1 MADSRKT
8 GEGFDPASAAQG
20 IGPSGESLKPGPV
33 GEFDSADSAS
43 GEVAD
48 EPLSAVRVAGRRN
61 WARLWRRLVPLLLGW
76 VPALIAGAYFSLQP
90 LGAGL
95 PDPLGWA
102 LTPLSANSFSACRAE
117 AGIEPAPVAP
127 IAPSKASLLIPSA
140 HAQEAAPNVAPNAAQ
155 DVEQQQV
162 QQQQQQQQQQS
173 PPQQQGP
180 ADSGST
186 GGGFSSPFDIA
197 SPVGCGELGFGDLA
211 DVAVDQSGQAAWVI
225 NRYGPLYHSADGGR
239 TWEQQALPDLP
250 AGVVLSAIA
259 ADDAGRQ
266 VVVAARDANFRFSF
280 YRSDT
285 GGQSWRAAPEM
296 LLVEQKGGSPI
307 REIGGLVI
315 GAERA
320 ATQGNA
326 GVFVVANIIGD
337 GPEVLPAVWRDSA
350 AAWTIGYDGLDAEMV
365 HRLRGH
371 DFGIFGLDLGATG
384 PATPP
389 IPSWERWQGDAALRY
404 SLQTRDPMDPTGALT
419 GDLTP
424 TVEYMIGAGALRG
437 LAASDDGQ
445 VAYGVETQAIL
456 RGDSRDESWTRI
468 TLPGAGAD
476 IALGAIDVAN
486 GSQTILAV
494 GRNAL
499 FVSQDGGV
507 SFFQPALSRYP
518 APWFYLLLLSGP
530 LFAFFVV
537 RPGAPETVVID
548 ADESKGLSD
557 RALGLKDA
565 DALNLRAYAE
575 GLSNLLRNAETRP
588 PLVVGITGPWG
599 SGKSSVMQMLSELL
613 GQRQMPVVWFN
624 AWHHQSEEHLLASLL
639 SNIRR
644 QGIPGIFTRP
654 GLRLRWRLTLQKLKP
669 HEPIG
674 SFLTSWL
681 LLLLGVA
688 LLSGSLAL
696 WLAPPIPAGSI
707 PEDGKAQ
714 AETASS
720 TTETPAQSEARS
732 AVAAIQGIFC
742 DDNNKDCNQLIESGA
757 NLLLSLKLGAVFT
770 LLLGLVPLSRLKQ
783 VALITRNFDPAK
795 LMTSVLPASRNPKL
809 DEQLSFRHGFGE
821 ELRATIAALAPYR
834 LVIFIDDLDRCRP
847 ENVAAV
853 LEAVN
858 FVVSSADCYVVL
870 GMDRAYVLRAIRQEF
885 EKFIAMERE
894 ERVEPG
900 LDSPEDDKGRP
911 RDFAEH
917 YLEKLVNLI
926 VSVPKMTP
934 EARSRLMDS
943 LASRPARLEDPAP
956 RFDWQAWLL
965 RSTAVAAVLAALLG
979 PALYVASFS
988 PPVEQLPV
996 QAQQGATNATAAQG
1010 GGAAPPQGEVRT
1022 VTPDVTESVAATA
1035 RENLRTTGASP
1046 ILLGLFGLLALAGIV
1061 WAAIRAVSVPPNL
1074 LVRDSKAFKSTLRVV
1089 EPGLASFLTT
1099 PRRAKRFVNRLRLFG
1114 AMLRSARHKLGT
1126 EREAALDRATVQAG
1140 ALHALAREI
1149 WLARQAAAEAA
1160 GAPPSD
1166 PAARAAWDQLR
1177 KLAMD
1182 SQAAYRTAL
1191 TGLYQAVDRTSRPL
1205 VDALYWRFWQI
1216 SDGATLGDPVIV
1228 QLAATAEAA
1237 ATGATSAGT
1246 APAILR
1252 PGKTEDIEDL
1262 LP

>member
-8 GEGFDPASAAQG
+8 TEGFDPAQAAQG
-20 IGPSGESLKPGPV
+20 VGPSGEALKPGPE
-33 GEFDSADSAS
+33 GESVAADAASANADT
-43 GEVAD
+43 GGVED

-61 WARLWRRLVPLLLGW
+61 WARLWRRLLPLLLGW
-76 VPALIAGAYFSLQP
+76 VAALIAGFYFSLQP
-90 LGAGL
+90 LGGSL

-117 AGIEPAPVAP
+117 TATLAPETPAAP
-127 IAPSKASLLIPSA
+127 AAPSKASLLIPA
-140 HAQEAAPNVAPNAAQ
+140 ANAQEAIPNEAPNAAQ
-155 DVEQQQV
+155 GIEQQQL
-162 QQQQQQQQQQS
+162 QQQQLA
-173 PPQQQGP
+173 PQQQGP
-180 ADSGST
+180 LDSGST

-197 SPVGCGELGFGDLA
+197 APVGCGELGFGDLA
-211 DVAVDQSGQAAWVI
+211 DVALDQSGQSAWVI

-239 TWEQQALPDLP
+239 TWERQALPDLP
-250 AGVVLSAIA
+250 AGTVLSAIA

-266 VVVAARDANFRFSF
+266 LVVAARDASF
-280 YRSDT
+280 QFTLYRSDT

-296 LLVEQKGGSPI
+296 LLVEQKGGPPI
-307 REIGGLVI
+307 REIGGLAI

-320 ATQGNA
+320 GTQGNA
-326 GVFVVANIIGD
+326 GIYVVANIIGD

-404 SLQTRDPMDPTGALT
+404 SLQARDPKDPTGALT

-424 TVEYMIGAGALRG
+424 AVEYLVGAGALRG

-445 VAYGVETQAIL
+445 VVFGAETQAIL

-468 TLPGAGAD
+468 SLPAAIGAD
-476 IALGAIDVAN
+476 VALSAIDVAN
-486 GSQTILAV
+486 GSQAILAV

-499 FVSQDGGV
+499 FVSQDGGA
-507 SFFQPALSRYP
+507 SFFQPTLSRYP

-537 RPGAPETVVID
+537 RPGAPETVIVD

-654 GLRLRWRLTLQKLKP
+654 GLRLRWRLTLQKLRP

-674 SFLTSWL
+674 GFLTSWL

-696 WLAPPIPAGSI
+696 WLAPPVPAGSI

-714 AETASS
+714 TETADSS
-720 TTETPAQSEARS
+720 TETPAQSEARS
-732 AVAAIQGIFC
+732 AVVAIQGIVC
-742 DDNNKDCNQLIESGA
+742 DDDNKDCNQLIEASA
-757 NLLLSLKLGAVFT
+757 NLLLSLKLGAVIT
-770 LLLGLVPLSRLKQ
+770 LLLGLVPLNRLKQ
-783 VALITRNFDPAK
+783 VGLITRNFDPAK

-821 ELRATIAALAPYR
+821 ELRSTIAALAPYR

-894 ERVEPG
+894 ERVDPG

-934 EARSRLMDS
+934 EARSRLLES
-943 LASRPARLEDPAP
+943 LASRPQHLEDPAP

-996 QAQQGATNATAAQG
+996 QAEQGATNAVVVQG

-1035 RENLRTTGASP
+1035 RENLRASGASP

-1089 EPGLASFLTT
+1089 EPGLAAFLTT

-1114 AMLRSARHKLGT
+1114 AMLRSARHKLGA

-1149 WLARQAAAEAA
+1149 WLARQAAAEST
-1160 GAPPSD
+1160 GAPPAD
-1166 PAARAAWDQLR
+1166 PAGRAAWEQLR
-1177 KLAMD
+1177 KLATE

-1191 TGLYQAVDRTSRPL
+1191 TGLYQAVDRSSRPL

-1228 QLAATAEAA
+1228 QLAATAQP
-1237 ATGATSAGT
+1237 TTAGT
-1246 APAILR
+1246 TPDILR

>member
-8 GEGFDPASAAQG
+8 TEAFDPARAAQG
-20 IGPSGESLKPGPV
+20 FGPSGESLKPRPEAQSVAAG
-33 GEFDSADSAS
+33 SAS
-43 GEVAD
+43 GESMVGSPD
-48 EPLSAVRVAGRRN
+48 VRVAGRRN
-61 WARLWRRLVPLLLGW
+61 WSRLWRRLLPLLLAW
-76 VPALIAGAYFSLQP
+76 VPALIVGGYFSLQP
-90 LGAGL
+90 LGGSL

-117 AGIEPAPVAP
+117 AATPAPDVPAAP
-127 IAPSKASLLIPSA
+127 AAPSKASLLIPSA
-140 HAQEAAPNVAPNAAQ
+140 NAQEATPTEAPNAAPG
-155 DVEQQQV
+155 VEQ
-162 QQQQQQQQQQS
+162 
-173 PPQQQGP
+173 PQQQPAPQEQGP
-180 ADSGST
+180 LDSGST
-186 GGGFSSPFDIA
+186 GGGFSAPFDIA
-197 SPVGCGELGFGDLA
+197 PPIGCGELGFGDLA
-211 DVAVDQSGQAAWVI
+211 DVALDQSGQSAWVI

-239 TWEQQALPDLP
+239 TWERQALPDLP
-250 AGVVLSAIA
+250 AGIVLSAIA

-266 VVVAARDANFRFSF
+266 LVVAARDASFRFTL

-296 LLVEQKGGSPI
+296 LLVEQKGGPPL
-307 REIGGLVI
+307 REIGGLAI

-320 ATQGNA
+320 ATPGNT
-326 GVFVVANIIGD
+326 GGIYVVANIIGD

-350 AAWTIGYDGLDAEMV
+350 AAWTIGYDGLDAEMI

-389 IPSWERWQGDAALRY
+389 IPAWERWQGDAALRF
-404 SLQTRDPMDPTGALT
+404 SLQARDPKDAAGALT

-424 TVEYMIGAGALRG
+424 SVEYLVGAGALRG

-445 VAYGVETQAIL
+445 VVFGAETHAIL

-468 TLPGAGAD
+468 TLPAAAGAD
-476 IALGAIDVAN
+476 VALGAIDVAN
-486 GSQTILAV
+486 GAQAIMAV

-499 FVSQDGGV
+499 FVSQDGGA

-537 RPGAPETVVID
+537 RPGAPETVIVD

-575 GLSNLLRNAETRP
+575 GLSNLLRNAETKP

-654 GLRLRWRLTLQKLKP
+654 GLRLRWRLTLQKLRP

-674 SFLTSWL
+674 GFLTSWL

-696 WLAPPIPAGSI
+696 WLAPPVPAGSI

-714 AETASS
+714 AETASAS
-720 TTETPAQSEARS
+720 TETPAQSEARS
-732 AVAAIQGIFC
+732 AVAAIQGIVC
-742 DDNNKDCNQLIESGA
+742 DDDNKDCNQLIEAGA
-757 NLLLSLKLGAVFT
+757 NLLLSLKLGAVIT
-770 LLLGLVPLSRLKQ
+770 LLLGLVPLNRLKQ
-783 VALITRNFDPAK
+783 VGLITRNFDPAK

-894 ERVEPG
+894 ERVDPG

-934 EARSRLMDS
+934 EARSRLMDA
-943 LASRPARLEDPAP
+943 LASRPPRLEDPAP
-956 RFDWQAWLL
+956 RFDWQRWLR
-965 RSTAVAAVLAALLG
+965 RSTAAAAILAALLG

-988 PPVEQLPV
+988 PPVE
-996 QAQQGATNATAAQG
+996 
-1010 GGAAPPQGEVRT
+1010 
-1022 VTPDVTESVAATA
+1022 
-1035 RENLRTTGASP
+1035 
-1046 ILLGLFGLLALAGIV
+1046 
-1061 WAAIRAVSVPPNL
+1061 
-1074 LVRDSKAFKSTLRVV
+1074 
-1089 EPGLASFLTT
+1089 
-1099 PRRAKRFVNRLRLFG
+1099 
-1114 AMLRSARHKLGT
+1114 
-1126 EREAALDRATVQAG
+1126 
-1140 ALHALAREI
+1140 
-1149 WLARQAAAEAA
+1149 
-1160 GAPPSD
+1160 
-1166 PAARAAWDQLR
+1166 
-1177 KLAMD
+1177 
-1182 SQAAYRTAL
+1182 
-1191 TGLYQAVDRTSRPL
+1191 
-1205 VDALYWRFWQI
+1205 
-1216 SDGATLGDPVIV
+1216 
-1228 QLAATAEAA
+1228 
-1237 ATGATSAGT
+1237 
-1246 APAILR
+1246 
-1252 PGKTEDIEDL
+1252 
-1262 LP
+1262 